1 MPRDWLPEYPKSTL
15 EKRGSTKKSRPAKWD
30 PTRWLL
36 NQSYTLKMVGLDR
49 DPFIRDMLNAV
60 VSSDDPEFRKSI
72 TEGIK
77 NEIAEAVLNADP
89 FAPHP
94 DKATLEVPGI
104 LLGTH
109 SPTGF
114 HCWWG
119 DDEQQYSMLILGAV
133 GGGKTNFVLWVLEKL
148 TKC

>member
-15 EKRGSTKKSRPAKWD
+15 EKRGPTKKSRPVKWD

-36 NQSYTLKMVGLDR
+36 NQSYTLKMVGLDK

-72 TEGIK
+72 TEVIK

-109 SPTGF
+109 NPTGF
-114 HCWWG
+114 DFWWS
-119 DDEQQYSMLILGAV
+119 DEEQQYSMLVLGAV
-133 GGGKTNFVLWVLEKL
+133 GGGKTNEVLWILERL
-148 TKC
+148 TK